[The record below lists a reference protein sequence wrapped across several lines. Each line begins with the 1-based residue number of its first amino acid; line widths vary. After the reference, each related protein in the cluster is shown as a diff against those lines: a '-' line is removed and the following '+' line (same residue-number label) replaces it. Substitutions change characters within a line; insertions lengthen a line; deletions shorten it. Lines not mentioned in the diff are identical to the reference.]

1 MSIRKSLNHEDTK
14 TTKSPFLCASRAGKI
29 SWGLRVC
36 VVQAFLVAAL
46 AANAA
51 AQPVPGGTLTLV
63 QSNEPPGLVSALN
76 ASTYIGTVSTK
87 IMEGLLEYDLEQKP
101 KPSLAES
108 WEVSPDGLAYTFH
121 LRHGVA
127 WHDGKPFT
135 SADVKFSLLKIWKVL
150 HPRGR
155 VTFGTVTDV

>member
-1 MSIRKSLNHEDTK
+1 
-14 TTKSPFLCASRAGKI
+14 
-29 SWGLRVC
+29 
-36 VVQAFLVAAL
+36 
-46 AANAA
+46 
-51 AQPVPGGTLTLV
+51 
-63 QSNEPPGLVSALN
+63 
-76 ASTYIGTVSTK
+76 
-87 IMEGLLEYDLEQKP
+87 MEGLLEYDLEQKP

-135 SADVKFSLLKIWKVL
+135 SADVKFSLLKIWKLL

-155 VTFGTVTDV
+155 VTFGTVTEVETADDFTAIFKLSAVMPPLITQLSGYDAQMLPKHIWEEGDPNTNPAVNAPIGTGPFVFKEW